1 MISGATLRMTG
12 EGGETVRK
20 MGGGDLGE
28 KIRKRKGK
36 RGGGGEMKEKKKEKM
51 RKKKE
56 KEDRGIKN
64 Q

>member
-1 MISGATLRMTG
+1 MISGDTLRMTG

-36 RGGGGEMKEKKKEKM
+36 GGGGGEMKEKEKM